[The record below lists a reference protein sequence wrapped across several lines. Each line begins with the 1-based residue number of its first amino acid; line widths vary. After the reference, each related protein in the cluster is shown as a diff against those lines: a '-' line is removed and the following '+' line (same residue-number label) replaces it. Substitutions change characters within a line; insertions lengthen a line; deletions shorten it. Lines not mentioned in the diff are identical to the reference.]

1 VLKAVENS
9 AASYLH
15 LAEDILLQQKQKAM
29 AEHKRLQ
36 AQQGEDCRCHR
47 QGAYAAEW
55 AADHTMEAHVW
66 WVVVLLISMDLLWAP
81 SPSLL

>member
-1 VLKAVENS
+1 MRCGQLRAWVVWCRLPAVLKAVENS

-47 QGAYAAEW
+47 QGAYAAE
-55 AADHTMEAHVW
+55 
-66 WVVVLLISMDLLWAP
+66 
-81 SPSLL
+81 